1 MGFGIALFGYAFLLL
16 HEMGG
21 AVFAVPLLAYGF
33 FLASR
38 LESNF
43 LRASIS
49 SFFLLPRGIV
59 QLLTVIG
66 VIDLDSLPMLNTVT
80 FILHLLAWLMMT
92 YFWYT
97 AVIKI
102 AIGCDAP
109 KLERQARSRMI
120 ITVVFIVFS
129 FAVLMLNSSGALGDL
144 GFTVS
149 SLQYVLQYAVIVINA
164 LFMHTCFIMITSKRQ
179 YEKDKQQLAR
189 EQANAL
195 EKMHKDKQE
204 AAKKLERRNNR
215 KNQ

>member
-38 LESNF
+38 LENNF
-43 LRASIS
+43 VRASIS
-49 SFFLLPRGIV
+49 SLFLLPRGIV
-59 QLLTVIG
+59 QLLTVVGIIN
-66 VIDLDSLPMLNTVT
+66 IDAHPLLNTIT

-92 YFWYT
+92 YFWHT
-97 AVIKI
+97 AVINI
-102 AIGCDAP
+102 SIECNAP

-120 ITVVFIVFS
+120 ITIIFILFS
-129 FAVLMLNSSGALGDL
+129 FAVLFLNNSGVLGNL

-149 SLQYVLQYAVIVINA
+149 SLQYVLQYVVIFINI
-164 LFMHTCFIMITSKRQ
+164 LFMHTCFVLITSKKQ
-179 YEKDKQQLAR
+179 YEKDKQQLAK
-189 EQANAL
+189 EQAAAL

-204 AAKKLERRNNR
+204 ATKKLEKRNNR
-215 KNQ
+215 KK